1 MDFLVKRDDLR
12 EVKVLEDTGPPDLQD
27 GEALL
32 EVDRFG
38 LTANNIT
45 YAVMG
50 DAMSYWKFFPAGEKG
65 WGRVPM
71 WGFAEVADAN
81 GTGLQDGARFYG
93 YLPPSTHLAV
103 RPDGAGERGFRDGS
117 PHRAELPS
125 AYQGY
130 RLTDG
135 DPLYEEGGEAEQMLF
150 WPLFFTSWLIDDQI
164 ADEGFYDAETIV
176 ISSASSKTAII
187 AAFQLAQRD
196 DAPRLIGLTSPGNR
210 EFVEG
215 LGIYDGVVTYDA
227 VGDLPAG
234 KAAYVDM
241 SGDGEVRWDVH
252 EHYGDDLT
260 YDMPVGMSHHE
271 QLSAGRNGKLKGP
284 TPEFFF
290 APVRGKKRA
299 EDWGGRELDDRMATD
314 WKPFVEFVGGWLE
327 VRNSSGPEGLKE
339 TYLEV
344 LEGRVPPQA
353 GHVVSLRG

>member
-1 MDFLVKRDDLR
+1 MSRLKRLFDTDLSEQQELSLGVGPERAMEVCRDAAVEDLGWAASPGEGEGTLTIVEDFTRLKPNDYPIRMQLR
-12 EVKVLEDTGPPDLQD
+12 
-27 GEALL
+27 
-32 EVDRFG
+32 
-38 LTANNIT
+38 
-45 YAVMG
+45 
-50 DAMSYWKFFPAGEKG
+50 
-65 WGRVPM
+65 
-71 WGFAEVADAN
+71 
-81 GTGLQDGARFYG
+81 
-93 YLPPSTHLAV
+93 V
-103 RPDGAGERGFRDGS
+103 RPENGGKRSTVSLVASIPGVGERGFRDGS

-135 DPLYEEGGEAEQMLF
+135 DPLYEQEREPEQMLF

-164 ADEGFYDAETIV
+164 ADEGFYEAETIV
-176 ISSASSKTAII
+176 LSSASSKTAII

-196 DAPRLIGLTSPGNR
+196 DAPKLIGLTSPGNR

-215 LGIYDGVVTYDA
+215 LGIYDGVVAYDEI
-227 VGDLPAG
+227 GELPDG

-252 EHYGDDLT
+252 ERYGDALT
-260 YDMPVGMSHHE
+260 HDMPVGMSHHE

-299 EDWGGRELDDRMATD
+299 SDWGGRELDDRMAAD
-314 WKPFVEFVGGWLE
+314 WKPFVDFVAGWLE

-344 LEGRVPPQA
+344 LEGRVPPQV
-353 GHVVSLRG
+353 GHVVSL

>member
-1 MDFLVKRDDLR
+1 MDFLVKRDDLHKTR
-12 EVKVLEDTGPPDLQD
+12 IEEDGDAPELAEGQ
-27 GEALL
+27 ALL
-32 EVDRFG
+32 EIDCFG

-50 DAMSYWKFFPAGEKG
+50 DAMSYWKFFPTGEDG

-71 WGFAEVADAN
+71 WGFANVADGN
-81 GTGLQDGARFYG
+81 GTGLEDGARVYG
-93 YLPPSTHLAV
+93 YLPPSTYLV
-103 RPDGAGERGFRDGS
+103 VQPSDAGERGFTDLS

-130 RLTDG
+130 RLTED
-135 DPLYEEGGEAEQMLF
+135 DPLYEHGSEAAQMLF

-164 ADEGFYDAETIV
+164 ADEGFYGAETIV

-187 AAFQLAQRD
+187 AAFQLAQRE
-196 DAPRLIGLTSPGNR
+196 DAPKLIGLTSPGNR

-215 LGIYDGVVTYDA
+215 LGIYDGVAGYDEIA
-227 VGDLPAG
+227 DLPDG

-252 EHYGDDLT
+252 ERYGDDLT
-260 YDMPVGMSHHE
+260 HDMPVGMSHHE
-271 QLSAGRNGKLKGP
+271 QLSAGRHGKLRGP

-290 APVRGKKRA
+290 APTRAKKRIS
-299 EDWGGRELDDRMATD
+299 DWGGRELDDRMAAA
-314 WKPFVEFVGGWLE
+314 WKPFVEFADGWLE
-327 VRNSSGPEGLKE
+327 VRTSSGPEGLAE

-344 LEGRVPPQA
+344 LDGKVPPQA
-353 GHVVSLRG
+353 GHVVTLA